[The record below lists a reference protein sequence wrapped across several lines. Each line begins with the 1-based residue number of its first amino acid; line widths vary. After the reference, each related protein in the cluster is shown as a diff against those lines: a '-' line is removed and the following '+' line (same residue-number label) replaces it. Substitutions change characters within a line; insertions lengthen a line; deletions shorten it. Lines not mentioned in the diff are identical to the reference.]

1 MKRSVFRGK
10 VYSRLIRRLFL
21 QTLALLGVAVFL
33 GLLLRGLVQGK
44 LGDGIV
50 SLVESFFNVEWETA
64 YHFYMNNIRNNLE
77 YIIIFVIMVLFFL
90 LFWVSLSGFT
100 RYFDQ
105 IVEGVD
111 QLAQESPTDIRM
123 EPELKFMESKLNEV
137 KNRLKD
143 RSEKAREA
151 EQRKNDLV
159 VYLAHDIKTPLT
171 SVVGYLS
178 FLDENGDMPPEQR
191 QKYVHVALE
200 KANRLETLINEFFEI
215 TRYNLQSVPLE
226 REQIDLPYMMMQITD
241 ELYPLLVAA
250 GREVRRE
257 IPDNMTVY
265 GDSEKL
271 ARVFNNILKNA
282 IAYGRGGII
291 EIRAEALKEGV
302 RLFFRNQGT
311 IPQEKLQNI
320 FEKFYRLDESRTSS
334 SGGAGLGLAIARDIV
349 LLHGG
354 TIRADSRDG
363 HTVFTV
369 MLPGEPAAH
378 GAASGPLSS

>member
-1 MKRSVFRGK
+1 MKRNIFRGK
-10 VYSRLIRRLFL
+10 VYSKLVRRLFL
-21 QTLALLGVAVFL
+21 QTLALLGVAAVL
-33 GLLLRGLVQGK
+33 GFLLRYLFQGK
-44 LGDGIV
+44 IGDSIV
-50 SLVESFFNVEWETA
+50 RLIQTVRGVDWYTAQEW
-64 YHFYMNNIRNNLE
+64 YSNNIRNNLE
-77 YIIIFVIMVLFFL
+77 YIVLFVILVVFFL
-90 LFWVSLSGFT
+90 LFWISLSWFM

-111 QLAQESPTDIRM
+111 QLAQESQADIRM
-123 EPELKFMESKLNEV
+123 EPELNFMETKLNEV
-137 KNRLKD
+137 KSRLRD

-178 FLDENGDMPPEQR
+178 FLDENTDMPPEQQ
-191 QKYVHVALE
+191 QKYVRVALE

-215 TRYNLQSVPLE
+215 TRYNLQSVPLNRE
-226 REQIDLPYMMMQITD
+226 RIDLSYMMLQITD
-241 ELYPLLVAA
+241 ELYPLLVAG
-250 GREVRRE
+250 GREIRQE
-257 IPDNMTVY
+257 IPDSMTVY

-282 IAYGRGGII
+282 IAYGTGGAI
-291 EIRAEALKEGV
+291 EIRAETVEQGV
-302 RLFFRNQGT
+302 RLSFRNEGT
-311 IPQEKLQNI
+311 IPAEKQKNI
-320 FEKFYRLDESRTSS
+320 FEKFYRLDEARTSS
-334 SGGAGLGLAIARDIV
+334 SGGSGLGLAIARDIV

-369 MLPGEPAAH
+369 LLPGEERAAQL
-378 GAASGPLSS
+378 GAPS